1 MKLNTIVNAGPSLQ
15 KLILQDVPIK
25 TAYAL
30 AMLIDK
36 LNPHLSFYG
45 NEITKRYGNT
55 ERMEELANLDIPDL
69 ENIQKIPFS
78 LAGSITLSAADIKRL
93 EPFVDF
99 VDVEE
104 RQPCE
109 KK

>member
-45 NEITKRYGNT
+45 TEIVKCNGNA
-55 ERMEELANLDIPDL
+55 ERIEELANAIDAG
-69 ENIQKIPFS
+69 NIKVANQ
-78 LAGSITLSAADIKRL
+78 LANHSRT
-93 EPFVDF
+93 
-99 VDVEE
+99 
-104 RQPCE
+104 
-109 KK
+109 

>member
-45 NEITKRYGNT
+45 TEIVKCNGNA
-55 ERMEELANLDIPDL
+55 ERIEELANLDVPDL
-69 ENIQKIPFS
+69 ENVQKIS
-78 LAGSITLSAADIKRL
+78 LPLIGSVTLSAADIKRL
-93 EPFVDF
+93 EPFVNF
-99 VDVEE
+99 VVVEE
-104 RQPCE
+104 SQ
-109 KK
+109 